1 MSIQSEEPNAG
12 AATTKTT
19 ALLTSPAALSPYYS
33 WSNNRSSCFQ
43 TIAGGTAILSC
54 ICIWLL
60 SLASPLLLCA
70 SVFHRQYIISAIIV
84 MLTIIAYLPWK
95 KGFISSMITGF
106 ARQNPMYYKKCSIIL
121 KDRSISS
128 SNTNTN
134 TNTTN
139 NDATNRKGNKPNL
152 YAVHP
157 HGAFCLGWSVLFCS
171 PLMTSVRFCFSPVL
185 YVSPFFR
192 LWSRLAGKP
201 GAADKASMISYM
213 IRGEDIALPPG
224 GFEEATLTSPD
235 HDRVYIKKRV
245 GFVKLALQHGYNI
258 VPVYSFGEN
267 KTYLNVQGAWKARL
281 KLNSFGIPAIV
292 VYGASFLP
300 LLPRRVSEGVSVVVG
315 FPLELP
321 KIEDPS
327 REEVKMWHDKYIAA
341 LIKVFEDHKCEA
353 YGSVEGRSKKME
365 LWQ

>member
-1 MSIQSEEPNAG
+1 
-12 AATTKTT
+12 
-19 ALLTSPAALSPYYS
+19 
-33 WSNNRSSCFQ
+33 
-43 TIAGGTAILSC
+43 
-54 ICIWLL
+54 
-60 SLASPLLLCA
+60 
-70 SVFHRQYIISAIIV
+70 
-84 MLTIIAYLPWK
+84 
-95 KGFISSMITGF
+95 
-106 ARQNPMYYKKCSIIL
+106 
-121 KDRSISS
+121 
-128 SNTNTN
+128 
-134 TNTTN
+134 
-139 NDATNRKGNKPNL
+139 
-152 YAVHP
+152 
-157 HGAFCLGWSVLFCS
+157 
-171 PLMTSVRFCFSPVL
+171 
-185 YVSPFFR
+185 
-192 LWSRLAGKP
+192 
-201 GAADKASMISYM
+201 M

-365 LWQ
+365 LW